1 MIKTPPLEFWGLF
14 KKTRGAFST
23 AEALALYNIVSDIK
37 YDGVGDWDERYI
49 ELGSHMGKS
58 SQAIAAAMKR
68 HSVFYMVEPE
78 FKDLIWKYGTVERVN
93 AVNSSVTVI
102 AIADYSM
109 EVLPN
114 LDKLTFAFVDSG
126 VHDDMVMQEVKLLE
140 DRIIRNGGIAFHDY
154 LNQFTAVERAY
165 NYLLST
171 GKYEPIKIN
180 WEDIFEYVKW
190 HNLEDANDSWHQ
202 YPELPHPPNF
212 IGALKRK

>member
-1 MIKTPPLEFWGLF
+1 MIKTPPLEFWDLF

-58 SQAIAAAMKR
+58 SQAIAAAMKPN
-68 HSVFYMVEPE
+68 SIFYMVEPE

-114 LDKLTFAFVDSG
+114 LGKLTFAFVDSG

-140 DRIIRNGGIAFHDY
+140 DKIIRNGVISFHDY

-171 GKYEPIKIN
+171 GKYEAIEIN
-180 WEDIFEYVKW
+180 WPEIFEYVKGF
-190 HNLEDANDSWHQ
+190 NLEEGNNSWHI
-202 YPELPHPPNF
+202 YNELPHPPNF
-212 IGALKRK
+212 VGALKRK